1 MKIKGLKH
9 SKTGHPYI
17 MRKIVSIR
25 FRDHYGYMVNLE
37 CGHMTYLLN
46 CASTSMKLFML
57 TEPELKE
64 KALTGCQ
71 HCGHELESRKIEE
84 MSMRSKP

>member
-9 SKTGHPYI
+9 SKTGRPYI

-37 CGHMTYLLN
+37 CGHMTYLFN
-46 CASTSMKLFML
+46 GASTAMKLFMMG
-57 TEPELKE
+57 EPELKDN
-64 KALTGCQ
+64 ARSGCQ
-71 HCGHELESRKIEE
+71 HCGRELEQKGVNHESRK
-84 MSMRSKP
+84 